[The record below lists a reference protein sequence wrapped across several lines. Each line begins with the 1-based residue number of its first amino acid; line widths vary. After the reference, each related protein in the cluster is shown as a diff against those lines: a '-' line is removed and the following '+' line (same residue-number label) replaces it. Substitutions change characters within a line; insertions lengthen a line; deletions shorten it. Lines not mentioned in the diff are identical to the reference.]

1 MRGGG
6 KKPFAQKGTGRARQ
20 GSSRTPLKPGG
31 GVAFGPKPR
40 DFSLGM
46 NKKEKRLAIAAALQ
60 NAACDT
66 TVVEDFDGE
75 LADGPATK
83 ELAAALK
90 RWGVDW
96 EREHALLIT
105 DDASDN
111 AMLSARNISRVVQRP
126 ANQLNVYDVL
136 RAHKIVVTKSAL
148 GKIEAQYGASE

>member
-1 MRGGG
+1 MQRACAPTRASARAAPASFRATGASRLRRAA
-6 KKPFAQKGTGRARQ
+6 PRAAAPAAPATVDVVDWQGTPTGQATLSLMVPSERTVEAVVHRKLVQELANKRQ
-20 GSSRTPLKPGG
+20 GGAS
-31 GVAFGPKPR
+31 PKPR

-90 RWGVDW
+90 RWGV
-96 EREHALLIT
+96 
-105 DDASDN
+105 
-111 AMLSARNISRVVQRP
+111 
-126 ANQLNVYDVL
+126 
-136 RAHKIVVTKSAL
+136 
-148 GKIEAQYGASE
+148 